1 VITKNS
7 ATAKAPASS
16 LADFMHDLEHPL
28 KPEIEAVRA
37 IIRGSDAAIK
47 EGIKWNAP
55 SFHYKEWFATV
66 NLRKRDAVQ
75 IILHLGAKTRDDIE
89 GRITIEDPCQLLQ
102 WHGKDRASVTFTD
115 MQAIANNVSAFRSI
129 LSQWLNFL
137 K

>member
-1 VITKNS
+1 MTKKS
-7 ATAKAPASS
+7 AKTKTQGPS
-16 LADFMHDLEHPL
+16 LPDFMCDLEHPL

-37 IIRGSDAAIK
+37 IIRDSNATIK

-66 NLRKRDAVQ
+66 NLRNRAAVQ
-75 IILHLGAKTRDDIE
+75 IILHLGAKARDDIE
-89 GRITIEDPCQLLQ
+89 GRITIEDPGQLLQ

-115 MQAIANNVSAFRSI
+115 MQTIANNVSAFRSI